1 MPDRPI
7 DGLHAMR
14 TDYVKGELV
23 EAAVAK
29 DPLEQFERWFAE
41 AEAAKVPEPNA
52 MTLATAS
59 LDGVPAA
66 RIVLLKAL
74 DDRGFT
80 FYTNYES
87 QKGRDLAANARACL
101 LFFWEPLARQ
111 VRIDGTVER
120 VDRETSREYFNSRP
134 RESRIGANA
143 SHQSQ
148 VIASREVLEQEFA
161 RLSARFG
168 EDVPLPDTWGGYR
181 VIPTTIEFWQ
191 GRPSR
196 LHDRL
201 RYRRDRLGEWTLER
215 LSP

>member
-1 MPDRPI
+1 MSNHDFHHLR
-7 DGLHAMR
+7 AE
-14 TDYVKGELV
+14 YNKGELNESNV
-23 EAAVAK
+23 AA
-29 DPLEQFERWFAE
+29 DPMDQFRRWFVDAT
-41 AEAAKVPEPNA
+41 AAKVAEPNA

-59 LDGVPAA
+59 KDGVPAA

-74 DDRGFT
+74 DQFGFT

-87 QKGRDLAANARACL
+87 QKGHDLAMNARACL

-120 VDRETSREYFNSRP
+120 VNRETSREYFNSRP

-143 SHQSQ
+143 SKQSS

-161 RLSARFG
+161 RLSATFG
-168 EDVPLPDTWGGYR
+168 EDVPLPETWGGYR

-201 RYRRDRLGEWTLER
+201 RYRRDRLGEWTVER

>member
-134 RESRIGANA
+134 RESRIGAGVCPA
-143 SHQSQ
+143 ERAVRRGRSTAGH
-148 VIASREVLEQEFA
+148 VG
-161 RLSARFG
+161 RLSR
-168 EDVPLPDTWGGYR
+168 DPDDDR
-181 VIPTTIEFWQ
+181 VLA
-191 GRPSR
+191 GSAVAVA
-196 LHDRL
+196 
-201 RYRRDRLGEWTLER
+201 
-215 LSP
+215 

>member
-1 MPDRPI
+1 MSERPT
-7 DGLHAMR
+7 DHLHAMR

-59 LDGVPAA
+59 KDGVPAA

-134 RESRIGANA
+134 RESRIGANV
-143 SHQSQ
+143 SHQSE

-161 RLSARFG
+161 RLSAQYG

>member
-1 MPDRPI
+1 MEATIMSERPT
-7 DGLHAMR
+7 DHLHAMR
-14 TDYVKGELV
+14 TDYEKGELV

-87 QKGRDLAANARACL
+87 QKGHDLAKNARACL
-101 LFFWEPLARQ
+101 
-111 VRIDGTVER
+111 
-120 VDRETSREYFNSRP
+120 
-134 RESRIGANA
+134 
-143 SHQSQ
+143 
-148 VIASREVLEQEFA
+148 
-161 RLSARFG
+161 
-168 EDVPLPDTWGGYR
+168 
-181 VIPTTIEFWQ
+181 
-191 GRPSR
+191 
-196 LHDRL
+196 
-201 RYRRDRLGEWTLER
+201 
-215 LSP
+215 